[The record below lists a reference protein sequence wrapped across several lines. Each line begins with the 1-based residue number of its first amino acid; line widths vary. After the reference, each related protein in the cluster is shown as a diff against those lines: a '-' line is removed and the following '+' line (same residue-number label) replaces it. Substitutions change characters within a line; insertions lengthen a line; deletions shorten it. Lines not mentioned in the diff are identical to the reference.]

1 MEIGRIIA
9 LIVLI
14 LIIVAAVNLIRPA
27 SSLPDLISKFGFQAI
42 GTWQYPGTGQSG
54 DSSTSGQNGISATYA
69 YQLVDTTSNSRAPY
83 GQVFYNAKLVR
94 VYGSG
99 KTEDVIPNIRNR
111 FSNILS
117 QPNQMLTT
125 YYFPPNSD
133 ILYFSFRNYYVTGT
147 ASQYH
152 IYRYNV
158 KTDEMKDLFV
168 NRYLTSFAVQSP
180 YSQLMLLSVDDD
192 TMRTYQRLY
201 LVNLEN
207 DSARMLAQLGS
218 NETLASTLTPS
229 GQNPSAD
236 IFWVAPNQIGYN
248 VYQRVNQNGT
258 DSIVFKERRQLP
270 I

>member
-1 MEIGRIIA
+1 MEAGRIIA

-14 LIIVAAVNLIRPA
+14 LIIIAAVNLIRPA

-42 GTWQYPGTGQSG
+42 GTWQNPGTGQNGTGGVSG
-54 DSSTSGQNGISATYA
+54 PNDISQSYA
-69 YQLVDTTSNSRAPY
+69 YQLVDTTSNSSTPY

-94 VYGSG
+94 VYGNG
-99 KTEDVIPNIRNR
+99 RTEDVVPNIRNR

-117 QPNQMLTT
+117 QPNQTLTT

-133 ILYFSFRNYYVTGT
+133 ILYFSFKNYYVTGT
-147 ASQYH
+147 DSRYH

-168 NRYLTSFAVQSP
+168 NRYLTSFVAQSP
-180 YSQLMLLSVDDD
+180 YNQLIMLSVDDD

-207 DSARMLAQLGS
+207 DNARMLTQLGS
-218 NETLASTLTPS
+218 NETLASSQVLS

-236 IFWVAPNQIGYN
+236 IFWITPNQIGYN
-248 VYQRVNQNGT
+248 VYQHVNQNGT